1 VTDPE
6 EWDASTRQVDPPAS
20 TGRAPAAEQQPAEP
34 QPVDAPPPGQTEAV
48 AGPVQP
54 GQPEAVAAPVPPGE
68 PEALAALAQ
77 SPDSM
82 GSPPL
87 SAIDRFSEPS
97 GTVSFGFNLQ
107 KIPEHGEDSD
117 PILLVSENAAVVG
130 VFDGM
135 GGAGG
140 TVYQTPDGPF
150 SGAYLASRIARDVV
164 ESSLRQVLNGP
175 ALNGPVLDG
184 PALDGPVL
192 DAPAPAAPTLN
203 APTMADEMQRAI
215 KNALQARLVELRV
228 PPSGLRSRLLR
239 ALPSTMAVAVLVR
252 AASED
257 PTWTCHLF
265 WAGDSRVYAFDPG
278 SGAHQLTIDDL
289 RNGGDAMAN
298 LREDSVVSN
307 ALSADTEFSV
317 RTRTVQLTEPF
328 LLTAVT
334 DGCFGYVGSP
344 MHFEDLVISTMRDA
358 ADQGEWSAALQQRIS
373 AVTGDDA
380 AAALVAYGADVD
392 TFSQLFA
399 ARAAAVQERWVVPLD
414 ALAAEE
420 ERLEQALGLVRDEQ
434 VAARSSLW
442 AAYEPD
448 YARYLDEAS
457 AEQERT

>member
-1 VTDPE
+1 MTDPE

-20 TGRAPAAEQQPAEP
+20 NGRAPAGEQQPAEP
-34 QPVDAPPPGQTEAV
+34 QPPADSHPVDAPP
-48 AGPVQP
+48 PVQP

-117 PILLVSENAAVVG
+117 PILLVSENASVVG

-175 ALNGPVLDG
+175 AL
-184 PALDGPVL
+184 DGPVL
-192 DAPAPAAPTLN
+192 DAPAPDAPTLN

-373 AVTGDDA
+373 TVTGDDA

>member
-1 VTDPE
+1 MTDPE

-20 TGRAPAAEQQPAEP
+20 TGRAQVGEQQPADSRL
-34 QPVDAPPPGQTEAV
+34 VDAP
-48 AGPVQP
+48 
-54 GQPEAVAAPVPPGE
+54 PPGE

-87 SAIDRFSEPS
+87 SAIDRFSEPT

-175 ALNGPVLDG
+175 ALNGPVLDA
-184 PALDGPVL
+184 PAQ
-192 DAPAPAAPTLN
+192 DAPVLN
-203 APTMADEMQRAI
+203 APMMADEMQRAI
-215 KNALQARLVELRV
+215 KIALQTGLVELRV
-228 PPSGLRSRLLR
+228 PPSRLRSRLLR

>member
-1 VTDPE
+1 
-6 EWDASTRQVDPPAS
+6 
-20 TGRAPAAEQQPAEP
+20 
-34 QPVDAPPPGQTEAV
+34 
-48 AGPVQP
+48 
-54 GQPEAVAAPVPPGE
+54 
-68 PEALAALAQ
+68 
-77 SPDSM
+77 
-82 GSPPL
+82 
-87 SAIDRFSEPS
+87 
-97 GTVSFGFNLQ
+97 
-107 KIPEHGEDSD
+107 
-117 PILLVSENAAVVG
+117 
-130 VFDGM
+130 M

-175 ALNGPVLDG
+175 ALNGP
-184 PALDGPVL
+184 AL
-192 DAPAPAAPTLN
+192 DAPAPDAPTLN

-215 KNALQARLVELRV
+215 ENALQARLVELRV

-373 AVTGDDA
+373 A

>member
-20 TGRAPAAEQQPAEP
+20 TGRAQVGEQQPADSRL
-34 QPVDAPPPGQTEAV
+34 VDAP
-48 AGPVQP
+48 
-54 GQPEAVAAPVPPGE
+54 PPGE

-87 SAIDRFSEPS
+87 SAIDRFSEPT

-175 ALNGPVLDG
+175 ALNGP
-184 PALDGPVL
+184 ALNGPVL
-192 DAPAPAAPTLN
+192 DAPAQDAPVLN
-203 APTMADEMQRAI
+203 APMMADEMQRAI
-215 KNALQARLVELRV
+215 KIALQAGLVELRV
-228 PPSGLRSRLLR
+228 PPSRLRSRLLR

-265 WAGDSRVYAFDPG
+265 WAGDSRVYAFDPET
-278 SGAHQLTIDDL
+278 GAHQLTIDDL

-317 RTRTVQLTEPF
+317 RTRTVKLTEPF

-358 ADQGEWSAALQQRIS
+358 ADQGGWSAALQQRIS

-399 ARAAAVQERWVVPLD
+399 ARAAAVQEGWVVPLD